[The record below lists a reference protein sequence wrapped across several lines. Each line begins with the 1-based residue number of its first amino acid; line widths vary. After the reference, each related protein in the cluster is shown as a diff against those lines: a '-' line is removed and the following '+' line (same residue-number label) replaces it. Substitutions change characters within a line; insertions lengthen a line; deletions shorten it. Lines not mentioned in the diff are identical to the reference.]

1 MTDQSTPT
9 NLLIKGRYRLQEVIG
24 QGGMAIVWRAED
36 TLLGRS
42 VAVKILR
49 DQYARDP
56 EFVERFRTEARSAAS
71 LNDPGVVSVYDVGEE
86 DGRYFL
92 VLELVVGRDLK
103 QIIRDEAPLEP
114 ARAVQIAAGLA
125 RAVGQAHAIG
135 MVHRDIKPQNVLV
148 TPDGRMKVADFG
160 IARALSAAG
169 MTAPGV
175 VLGTVHYLAPE
186 QAAGQPAT
194 LASDVYSLG
203 VVLYEML
210 TGQVPFKADSGVG
223 VAMKIVNE
231 APEPVDQVNPR
242 VPAAL
247 AAIVNRAMAREPAAR
262 FPNATVMGEAL
273 ENYRRLSEQMTAPG
287 LQVPVAGGVAVAAVA
302 AGASGGTGVAGAGMG
317 TGGSAAPPMG
327 PSRTPPPPVGSA
339 NGSAAAKS
347 GPLLDRTGLLLGLV
361 ALAALAMLIPLWSTV
376 AARLG
381 ATGGS
386 LPPGGGSGSQGSEVV
401 STPTVPPA
409 PTVVQVEVPDLAGRE
424 EADAVAALQAIG
436 LSATTE
442 YDPDATSGVPVGQV
456 IRQVP
461 PPKELVPAGTVVRLV
476 VSSEGMAT
484 VPQASGDYQ
493 AVADAITL
501 AGLVP
506 RSPRYQWGGTPGE
519 VLSIIPPPGS
529 QVPYG
534 APVEIVVASGPRMA
548 MGVDFEDNLFLD
560 SVDLARK
567 LIVPG
572 ETLLFTPRWEAVGP
586 ISGEYAAR
594 VVLRGAD
601 GVVISQDENA
611 PLGADGR
618 PTNSWAAGESLAG
631 QPFELPVPP
640 GTAPGAYALWL
651 DVYRVGNPSERL
663 PVRGAGMAE
672 VEANQV
678 MISPIELAAA
688 NP

>member
-24 QGGMAIVWRAED
+24 QGGMAIVWRGED

-125 RAVGQAHAIG
+125 KAVGQAHAIG

-247 AAIVNRAMAREPAAR
+247 AAIVNRSMAREPAAR

-273 ENYRRLSEQMTAPG
+273 EDYRRWSDQMTAAG
-287 LQVPVAGGVAVAAVA
+287 LQVPVAAGAAIA
-302 AGASGGTGVAGAGMG
+302 AGTAGASGGAGVAGAGMG
-317 TGGSAAPPMG
+317 SSTAPPSG
-327 PSRTPPPPVGSA
+327 PPRTPPPA
-339 NGSAAAKS
+339 NGSSKGPAAAAS

-361 ALAALAMLIPLWSTV
+361 ALAALTMLIPLWSTV
-376 AARLG
+376 AGRLG
-381 ATGGS
+381 ASGS
-386 LPPGGGSGSQGSEVV
+386 TVLPGGGDGGQGSEVIV
-401 STPTVPPA
+401 TTPTVPPA
-409 PTVVQVEVPDLAGRE
+409 PTVAQAEVPDLAGRE
-424 EADAVAALQAIG
+424 EADAVAALQAVG

-461 PPKELVPAGTVVRLV
+461 PPGGMVPAGTVVKLV

-484 VPQASGDYQ
+484 VPQTSGDYQ
-493 AVADAITL
+493 TVANAITL

-506 RSPRYQWGGTPGE
+506 RSPRYQWGGSPGE
-519 VLSIIPPPGS
+519 VLEIIPPPGS
-529 QVPYG
+529 QIPYG

-560 SVDLARK
+560 SVDLSRK
-567 LIVPG
+567 LVVPG
-572 ETLLFTPRWEAVGP
+572 ETLAFTPRWEAVGP
-586 ISGEYAAR
+586 IAGEYAAR

-618 PTNSWAAGESLAG
+618 PTNQWAAGESLAG

-640 GTAPGAYALWL
+640 GTAPGTYALWL
-651 DVYRVGNPSERL
+651 DVYRVGNPGELL

-672 VEANQV
+672 VQGNQV
-678 MISPIELAAA
+678 QISPIELAAA